1 MEVLDGLRIVFAACF
16 RVEEGGNQE
25 SKAKNQVY
33 IRRT

>member
-1 MEVLDGLRIVFAACF
+1 MEVLDGLRIGFAAYF
-16 RVEEGGNQE
+16 QVEEGGNRE